1 MATKLPLTS
10 RRRVSRA
17 GGAAKALISGAV
29 QAPGKTLRCKPRR
42 SGARRDWSI
51 ETASRGRRRRGR
63 GEGCGRTG
71 TPRPAPVCL
80 GARPQGM
87 QASQEETEAAQAHQ
101 RSQRVRLKSQDSI
114 SLTVHTGKGKGCQ
127 PQVWARIR
135 GKLEI
140 LRRR

>member
-1 MATKLPLTS
+1 MEKG
-10 RRRVSRA
+10 V
-17 GGAAKALISGAV
+17 GGQG
-29 QAPGKTLRCKPRR
+29 PR
-42 SGARRDWSI
+42 DLQ
-51 ETASRGRRRRGR
+51 
-63 GEGCGRTG
+63 
-71 TPRPAPVCL
+71 PVCL

-87 QASQEETEAAQAHQ
+87 HASQEETEAAQAHQ